1 MAAMDQAE
9 LRRHLTESVV
19 ARLATVSRDGR
30 PHLVPVCFVLD
41 GDRIFFAVDQKPKRT
56 NDLQRL
62 RNIAANSAVSLLVDH
77 YERDWSRLWW
87 VRVDGTAH
95 PLDPADEADRALDL
109 LAVRYPQYVEARP
122 EGPVVSI
129 AVERISGWAAAP

>member
-9 LRRHLTESVV
+9 LRRHLVDSVV
-19 ARLATVSRDGR
+19 ARLATVSRDGK
-30 PHLVPVCFVLD
+30 PHLIPVCFVLD

-77 YERDWSRLWW
+77 YESDWARLWW
-87 VRVDGTAH
+87 VRVDGTART
-95 PLDPADEADRALDL
+95 LDRGDEADRALDL
-109 LAVRYPQYVEARP
+109 LADRYPQYVGARP
-122 EGPVVSI
+122 DGPVVSI
-129 AVERISGWAAAP
+129 ALERISGWSAGQ